1 MRYLFA
7 VIASKST
14 AVMADADEAA
24 AIDTFNEKLETEGRR
39 IMALG
44 IVGPDQAT
52 TFDNRGGAG
61 LVFDGPVVDSD
72 DFMAGFW
79 VIEAEGDEVAHILA
93 AEASEACN
101 RRIEVRRIFG

>member
-24 AIDTFNEKLETEGRR
+24 AIDAFNEKLESEGRR
-39 IMALG
+39 IIAIG
-44 IVGPDQAT
+44 ISSPDDAKV
-52 TFDNRGGAG
+52 FDNRGGAG
-61 LVFDGPVVDSD
+61 HVSDGPVVDSD
-72 DFMAGFW
+72 DFMAGLW
-79 VIEAEGDEVAHILA
+79 VVEAENDDVAHLLA
-93 AEASEACN
+93 AEASKACN